1 MHARNRRKDAALRD
15 GADRSQTGKTLA
27 GILEIA
33 FLCAPEIKEGNICSP
48 LQKCALC
55 RRKKAARK
63 RLLLT
68 GAVLL
73 HVEADGGA
81 GKRTQPVSAAVR
93 EIEVQLRRMQEIRL
107 SVRARCKRQIC
118 LGGADNCAAC
128 RSSRCDRP
136 DVPSYAA
143 Q

>member
-1 MHARNRRKDAALRD
+1 MLIENRLIAYTLLALLLLAALFCVP
-15 GADRSQTGKTLA
+15 SLVLTGSEWL
-27 GILEIA
+27 
-33 FLCAPEIKEGNICSP
+33 PE
-48 LQKCALC
+48 
-55 RRKKAARK
+55 
-63 RLLLT
+63 LT

-118 LGGADNCAAC
+118 LGGCRQLRRLPQQPVRQAGCPVIRGAVDCDLLRLNHSAC
-128 RSSRCDRP
+128 RSGPCRCSTDG
-136 DVPSYAA
+136 
-143 Q
+143 